1 MRQYKLNERQR
12 FSIRKFSLG
21 VVSILLGSVFVII
34 SQISQVQATEVD
46 AVLSPTDTLNKKELK
61 NLINEIDGKLTR
73 GVYATKT
80 EESVN
85 SLKRT
90 LEEANATLT
99 KATTQDELTKAYRVL
114 LTATTRLQSKPK
126 TPKPKLEPEEESL
139 LNKVVMVDTTNGK
152 PTVGKKAENTE
163 PKAGT
168 NSIENTGSHDSRNG
182 KVMDTDNPFRTG
194 EQPASEP
201 IADESYNSFVFS
213 ENDTDFKNHSKLEWF
228 SKEGDNSR
236 NNASLKYGEDEDGKY
251 MEWKSSQSRGG
262 GFKLTIDK
270 ELGEE
275 YTIGV
280 KFSFDQTNGS
290 WRKIIDYKNSKS
302 DNGFYFYNGGHLQF
316 YPNGTISKNSVSNK
330 EVVNFIIVKSKEE
343 FAVYFVKKDGNIT
356 KEFSLTDSTTL
367 SNSIPYTNN
376 GKTILGFFFDDER
389 TGSEATSGGKI
400 YSLSIYDKAIEPSKV
415 LEKLNKKLDSDTH
428 QPELKSPLPDVEKG
442 STPNAE
448 DFIKNLP
455 NSNETNKLPE
465 NTRITWK
472 TDGAPDTS
480 TVGLK
485 PAKILVTYP
494 DKSVDEIDVNVNVIA
509 VTRPDAPKVT
519 ANEETATVSIQ
530 PIGDVDKVK
539 VIYTPTGG
547 TTEKTIEIVKE
558 NGVWKDKSNT
568 PGVSVDS
575 TNGVITLD
583 HTVAKDGTEVK
594 AVSTKGNSAESDVGK
609 AKDPVKQAKPAA
621 PKVTANEETAT
632 VSIQPIGDVDKV
644 KVIYT
649 PTGGTTEK
657 TIEIVKENGVWKDKS
672 NTPGVSVDSTN
683 GVITLDHTVA
693 EDGTAVK
700 AVATKGNSDESAP
713 GTANDPVKQAK
724 PAAPTGTAIDPV
736 KQATSAAPE
745 ISIPNHGDAL
755 EEDTTQPA
763 SELPIE
769 DESERVTSNEETA
782 KIDKNV
788 PKQKESQNILPNTG
802 TAKGMGIFSAA
813 AVSILTG
820 LGLIVPVK
828 KENEDIQNL

>member
-1 MRQYKLNERQR
+1 MRPFKLNERQR

-21 VVSILLGSVFVII
+21 VASVLLGFVFVTI
-34 SQISQVQATEVD
+34 SQISQVQATE
-46 AVLSPTDTLNKKELK
+46 
-61 NLINEIDGKLTR
+61 
-73 GVYATKT
+73 
-80 EESVN
+80 
-85 SLKRT
+85 
-90 LEEANATLT
+90 
-99 KATTQDELTKAYRVL
+99 
-114 LTATTRLQSKPK
+114 
-126 TPKPKLEPEEESL
+126 EP
-139 LNKVVMVDTTNGK
+139 
-152 PTVGKKAENTE
+152 
-163 PKAGT
+163 
-168 NSIENTGSHDSRNG
+168 
-182 KVMDTDNPFRTG
+182 
-194 EQPASEP
+194 
-201 IADESYNSFVFS
+201 YNSFVFS
-213 ENDTDFKNHSKLEWF
+213 GSDNLKDNKVHSMLKLF
-228 SKEGDNSR
+228 DKDGDNNR
-236 NNASLKYGEDEDGKY
+236 NNASITYGEDSHGKY
-251 MEWKSSQSRGG
+251 MEWKSTKARGG
-262 GFKLTIDK
+262 GFKLEIDK
-270 ELGEE
+270 ELNDE

-280 KFSFDQTNGS
+280 KFSFDTTSGS
-290 WRKIIDYKNSKS
+290 WRKIIDYKNSES
-302 DNGFYFYNGGHLQF
+302 DNGFYFYSNGHLRF
-316 YPNGTISKNSVSNK
+316 YPDSLTSTKVISSG
-330 EVVNFIIVKSKEE
+330 EVVNFIIVRSKTE
-343 FAVYFVKKDGNIT
+343 FSAYIVKDDGSVT
-356 KEFSLTDSTTL
+356 KEFSSNAAITL
-367 SNSIPYTNN
+367 SNSIPYKKD
-376 GKTILGFFFDDER
+376 GKTLLGFFFDD
-389 TGSEATSGGKI
+389 TYTTSEATNGGKI
-400 YSLSIYDKAIEPSKV
+400 YSLSIYDKAIDPNKV
-415 LEKLNKKLDSDTH
+415 LEKLNQPKNSEIYEPKLKDPLSDV
-428 QPELKSPLPDVEKG
+428 KKG

-539 VIYTPTGG
+539 VTYTPTGG

-558 NGVWKDKSNT
+558 DGVWKENSDTPT

-575 TNGVITLD
+575 ISGVITLD

-609 AKDPVKQAKPAA
+609 A
-621 PKVTANEETAT
+621 
-632 VSIQPIGDVDKV
+632 
-644 KVIYT
+644 
-649 PTGGTTEK
+649 
-657 TIEIVKENGVWKDKS
+657 
-672 NTPGVSVDSTN
+672 
-683 GVITLDHTVA
+683 
-693 EDGTAVK
+693 
-700 AVATKGNSDESAP
+700 
-713 GTANDPVKQAK
+713 NDPVKQAK

-736 KQATSAAPE
+736 KQATSVAPE

>member
-1 MRQYKLNERQR
+1 MRPFKLNERQR

-21 VVSILLGSVFVII
+21 VASVLLGSVFMTI
-34 SQISQVQATEVD
+34 SQISQVQATE
-46 AVLSPTDTLNKKELK
+46 
-61 NLINEIDGKLTR
+61 
-73 GVYATKT
+73 
-80 EESVN
+80 
-85 SLKRT
+85 
-90 LEEANATLT
+90 
-99 KATTQDELTKAYRVL
+99 
-114 LTATTRLQSKPK
+114 
-126 TPKPKLEPEEESL
+126 EP
-139 LNKVVMVDTTNGK
+139 
-152 PTVGKKAENTE
+152 
-163 PKAGT
+163 
-168 NSIENTGSHDSRNG
+168 
-182 KVMDTDNPFRTG
+182 
-194 EQPASEP
+194 
-201 IADESYNSFVFS
+201 YNSFVFS
-213 ENDTDFKNHSKLEWF
+213 GSDNLKDNKVHSMLKLF
-228 SKEGDNSR
+228 DKDGDNNR
-236 NNASLKYGEDEDGKY
+236 NNASITYGEDSHGKY
-251 MEWKSSQSRGG
+251 MEWKSTKARGG
-262 GFKLTIDK
+262 GFKLEIDK
-270 ELGEE
+270 ELNDE

-280 KFSFDQTNGS
+280 KFSFDTTSGS
-290 WRKIIDYKNSKS
+290 WRKIIDYENSIS
-302 DNGFYFYNGGHLQF
+302 DNGFYFYNDGHLRF
-316 YPNGTISKNSVSNK
+316 YPDSLTSTKVISSG
-330 EVVNFIIVKSKEE
+330 EVVNFIIVRSKTE
-343 FAVYFVKKDGNIT
+343 FSAYIVKDDGSVT
-356 KEFSLTDSTTL
+356 KEFSSNAATTL
-367 SNSIPYTNN
+367 SDSIPYKKD
-376 GKTILGFFFDDER
+376 GKTLLGFFFDDIVTR
-389 TGSEATSGGKI
+389 SEATTGGKI
-400 YSLSIYDKAIEPSKV
+400 YSLSIYDKAIDPNKV
-415 LEKLNKKLDSDTH
+415 LEKLNQPKNSEIYEPKLKD
-428 QPELKSPLPDVEKG
+428 PLPDVEKG

-448 DFIKNLP
+448 DFIKNTP
-455 NSNETNKLPE
+455 TSGEPNKLPE
-465 NTRITWK
+465 RTGITWK
-472 TDGAPDTS
+472 EKPDTS

-509 VTRPDAPKVT
+509 VTRPD
-519 ANEETATVSIQ
+519 
-530 PIGDVDKVK
+530 
-539 VIYTPTGG
+539 
-547 TTEKTIEIVKE
+547 
-558 NGVWKDKSNT
+558 
-568 PGVSVDS
+568 
-575 TNGVITLD
+575 
-583 HTVAKDGTEVK
+583 
-594 AVSTKGNSAESDVGK
+594 
-609 AKDPVKQAKPAA
+609 A

>member
-1 MRQYKLNERQR
+1 MRPFKLNERQR

-21 VVSILLGSVFVII
+21 VVSVLLGSVFVTI

-114 LTATTRLQSKPK
+114 LTATIRLQSK
-126 TPKPKLEPEEESL
+126 PKPKLEPEEESL

-152 PTVGKKAENTE
+152 PTVGKQAENTE
-163 PKAGT
+163 PKVGT

-213 ENDTDFKNHSKLEWF
+213 ENDKDFKNHSKLEWF

-428 QPELKSPLPDVEKG
+428 QPELKSPLPDVQKG

-509 VTRPDAPKVT
+509 VTRPDVPEVT

-539 VIYTPTGG
+539 VTYTPTGG

-558 NGVWKDKSNT
+558 D
-568 PGVSVDS
+568 
-575 TNGVITLD
+575 
-583 HTVAKDGTEVK
+583 
-594 AVSTKGNSAESDVGK
+594 
-609 AKDPVKQAKPAA
+609 
-621 PKVTANEETAT
+621 
-632 VSIQPIGDVDKV
+632 
-644 KVIYT
+644 
-649 PTGGTTEK
+649 
-657 TIEIVKENGVWKDKS
+657 GVWKDKS

-755 EEDTTQPA
+755 EEDTSQLT

>member
-1 MRQYKLNERQR
+1 MRPFKLNERQR

-21 VVSILLGSVFVII
+21 VVSVLLGSVFVTI

-126 TPKPKLEPEEESL
+126 TPKPKSEPEEESL

-213 ENDTDFKNHSKLEWF
+213 ENDKDFKNHSKLEWF

-428 QPELKSPLPDVEKG
+428 QPELKSPLPDVQKG

-539 VIYTPTGG
+539 VT
-547 TTEKTIEIVKE
+547 
-558 NGVWKDKSNT
+558 
-568 PGVSVDS
+568 
-575 TNGVITLD
+575 
-583 HTVAKDGTEVK
+583 
-594 AVSTKGNSAESDVGK
+594 
-609 AKDPVKQAKPAA
+609 
-621 PKVTANEETAT
+621 
-632 VSIQPIGDVDKV
+632 
-644 KVIYT
+644 YT

-724 PAAPTGTAIDPV
+724 PAAP
-736 KQATSAAPE
+736 E

-802 TAKGMGIFSAA
+802 MAKGMGIFSAA

>member
-1 MRQYKLNERQR
+1 MRPFKLNERQR

-21 VVSILLGSVFVII
+21 VASVLLGFVFVTI
-34 SQISQVQATEVD
+34 SQISQVQATE
-46 AVLSPTDTLNKKELK
+46 
-61 NLINEIDGKLTR
+61 
-73 GVYATKT
+73 
-80 EESVN
+80 
-85 SLKRT
+85 
-90 LEEANATLT
+90 
-99 KATTQDELTKAYRVL
+99 
-114 LTATTRLQSKPK
+114 
-126 TPKPKLEPEEESL
+126 EP
-139 LNKVVMVDTTNGK
+139 
-152 PTVGKKAENTE
+152 
-163 PKAGT
+163 
-168 NSIENTGSHDSRNG
+168 
-182 KVMDTDNPFRTG
+182 
-194 EQPASEP
+194 
-201 IADESYNSFVFS
+201 YNSFVFS
-213 ENDTDFKNHSKLEWF
+213 GSDNLKDNKVHSMLKLF
-228 SKEGDNSR
+228 DKDGDNNR
-236 NNASLKYGEDEDGKY
+236 NNASITYGEDSHGKY
-251 MEWKSSQSRGG
+251 MEWKSTKARGG
-262 GFKLTIDK
+262 GFKLEIDK
-270 ELGEE
+270 ELNDE

-280 KFSFDQTNGS
+280 KFSFDTTSGS
-290 WRKIIDYKNSKS
+290 WRKIIDYKNSES
-302 DNGFYFYNGGHLQF
+302 DNGFYFYSNGHLRF
-316 YPNGTISKNSVSNK
+316 YPDSLTSTKVISSG
-330 EVVNFIIVKSKEE
+330 EVVNFIIVRSKTE
-343 FAVYFVKKDGNIT
+343 FSAYIVKDDGSVT
-356 KEFSLTDSTTL
+356 KEFSSNADTTL
-367 SNSIPYTNN
+367 SNSIPYKKD
-376 GKTILGFFFDDER
+376 GKTLLGFFFDD
-389 TGSEATSGGKI
+389 TATVSEATTGGKV
-400 YSLSIYDKAIEPSKV
+400 YSLSIYDKAIDPNKV
-415 LEKLNKKLDSDTH
+415 LEKLNQPKNSEIYEPKLKD
-428 QPELKSPLPDVEKG
+428 PLPDVEKG

-539 VIYTPTGG
+539 VTYTPTGG

-575 TNGVITLD
+575 T
-583 HTVAKDGTEVK
+583 
-594 AVSTKGNSAESDVGK
+594 S
-609 AKDPVKQAKPAA
+609 
-621 PKVTANEETAT
+621 
-632 VSIQPIGDVDKV
+632 
-644 KVIYT
+644 
-649 PTGGTTEK
+649 
-657 TIEIVKENGVWKDKS
+657 
-672 NTPGVSVDSTN
+672 

-724 PAAPTGTAIDPV
+724 PAVPIGTAIDPV
-736 KQATSAAPE
+736 KQAKPAAPE

-788 PKQKESQNILPNTG
+788 PK
-802 TAKGMGIFSAA
+802 
-813 AVSILTG
+813 
-820 LGLIVPVK
+820 
-828 KENEDIQNL
+828 

>member
-539 VIYTPTGG
+539 VTYTPTGG

-558 NGVWKDKSNT
+558 D
-568 PGVSVDS
+568 
-575 TNGVITLD
+575 
-583 HTVAKDGTEVK
+583 
-594 AVSTKGNSAESDVGK
+594 
-609 AKDPVKQAKPAA
+609 
-621 PKVTANEETAT
+621 
-632 VSIQPIGDVDKV
+632 
-644 KVIYT
+644 
-649 PTGGTTEK
+649 
-657 TIEIVKENGVWKDKS
+657 GVWKDKS

>member
-1 MRQYKLNERQR
+1 MRPFKLNERQR

-21 VVSILLGSVFVII
+21 VVSVLLGSVFVTI

-85 SLKRT
+85 SLKQI
-90 LEEANATLT
+90 LEESKVTLT

-114 LTATTRLQSKPK
+114 LTATTKLQSKPK

-152 PTVGKKAENTE
+152 PTVGKQAENTE

-168 NSIENTGSHDSRNG
+168 NSIENTGSHDPRNG
-182 KVMDTDNPFRTG
+182 KAMDRTNPLRTG
-194 EQPASEP
+194 EQPVDTIE
-201 IADESYNSFVFS
+201 DDSYNSFVFS
-213 ENDTDFKNHSKLEWF
+213 GNDKDFKNHSELKWF

-280 KFSFDQTNGS
+280 KFSFDETNGS
-290 WRKIIDYKNSKS
+290 WRKIIDYKNSES

-367 SNSIPYTNN
+367 FNSIPYTSN
-376 GKTILGFFFDDER
+376 GKTILGFFFDDKR

-428 QPELKSPLPDVEKG
+428 QPELKSPLPDVEKE
-442 STPNAE
+442 SSPNAE
-448 DFIKNLP
+448 DFIKNTP
-455 NSNETNKLPE
+455 TSNETNKLPE
-465 NTRITWK
+465 NTTITWK
-472 TDGAPDTS
+472 QAPDTS
-480 TVGLK
+480 STGSK
-485 PAKILVTYP
+485 PAKILVTYS

-539 VIYTPTGG
+539 VTYTPTGG

-558 NGVWKDKSNT
+558 NGVWKEKSNT

-575 TNGVITLD
+575 T
-583 HTVAKDGTEVK
+583 
-594 AVSTKGNSAESDVGK
+594 S
-609 AKDPVKQAKPAA
+609 
-621 PKVTANEETAT
+621 
-632 VSIQPIGDVDKV
+632 
-644 KVIYT
+644 
-649 PTGGTTEK
+649 
-657 TIEIVKENGVWKDKS
+657 
-672 NTPGVSVDSTN
+672 

-713 GTANDPVKQAK
+713 GKANDPVKQAK

-736 KQATSAAPE
+736 KQATSVAPE

>member
-1 MRQYKLNERQR
+1 MRPFKLNERQR

-21 VVSILLGSVFVII
+21 VASVLLGFVFVTI
-34 SQISQVQATEVD
+34 SQISQVQATE
-46 AVLSPTDTLNKKELK
+46 
-61 NLINEIDGKLTR
+61 
-73 GVYATKT
+73 
-80 EESVN
+80 
-85 SLKRT
+85 
-90 LEEANATLT
+90 
-99 KATTQDELTKAYRVL
+99 
-114 LTATTRLQSKPK
+114 
-126 TPKPKLEPEEESL
+126 EP
-139 LNKVVMVDTTNGK
+139 
-152 PTVGKKAENTE
+152 
-163 PKAGT
+163 
-168 NSIENTGSHDSRNG
+168 
-182 KVMDTDNPFRTG
+182 
-194 EQPASEP
+194 
-201 IADESYNSFVFS
+201 YNSFVFS
-213 ENDTDFKNHSKLEWF
+213 GSDNLKDNKVHSMLKLF
-228 SKEGDNSR
+228 DKDGDNNR
-236 NNASLKYGEDEDGKY
+236 NNASITYGEDSHGKY
-251 MEWKSSQSRGG
+251 MEWKSTKARGG
-262 GFKLTIDK
+262 GFKLEIDK
-270 ELGEE
+270 ELNDE

-280 KFSFDQTNGS
+280 KFSFDTTSGS
-290 WRKIIDYKNSKS
+290 WRKIIDYENSIS
-302 DNGFYFYNGGHLQF
+302 DNGFYFYNDGHLRF
-316 YPNGTISKNSVSNK
+316 YPDSLTSTKVISSG
-330 EVVNFIIVKSKEE
+330 EVVNFIIVRSKTE
-343 FAVYFVKKDGNIT
+343 FSAYIVKDDGSVT
-356 KEFSLTDSTTL
+356 KEFSSNAATTL
-367 SNSIPYTNN
+367 SDSIPYKKD
-376 GKTILGFFFDDER
+376 GKTLLGFFFDDIVTR
-389 TGSEATSGGKI
+389 SEATTGGKI
-400 YSLSIYDKAIEPSKV
+400 YSLSIYDKAIDPNKV
-415 LEKLNKKLDSDTH
+415 LEKLNQPKNSEIYEPKLKD
-428 QPELKSPLPDVEKG
+428 PLPDVEKG

-448 DFIKNLP
+448 DFIKNTP
-455 NSNETNKLPE
+455 TSGEPNKLPE
-465 NTRITWK
+465 RTGITWK
-472 TDGAPDTS
+472 EKPDTS

-539 VIYTPTGG
+539 VTYTPTGG

-558 NGVWKDKSNT
+558 DGVWKENSDTPT
-568 PGVSVDS
+568 PGVSVNS
-575 TNGVITLD
+575 TSGVITLD

-594 AVSTKGNSAESDVGK
+594 AVSTKGNSAESEVGT
-609 AKDPVKQAKPAA
+609 ANDPVKQAKPAA

-644 KVIYT
+644 KVTYT

-693 EDGTAVK
+693 EDGTEVK
-700 AVATKGNSDESAP
+700 AVSTKGNSDESAP

-755 EEDTTQPA
+755 EEDTIQPA

-802 TAKGMGIFSAA
+802 MAKGMGIFSAA

>member
-1 MRQYKLNERQR
+1 MRPFKLNERQR

-21 VVSILLGSVFVII
+21 VASVLLGFVFVTI
-34 SQISQVQATEVD
+34 SQISQVQATE
-46 AVLSPTDTLNKKELK
+46 
-61 NLINEIDGKLTR
+61 
-73 GVYATKT
+73 
-80 EESVN
+80 
-85 SLKRT
+85 
-90 LEEANATLT
+90 
-99 KATTQDELTKAYRVL
+99 
-114 LTATTRLQSKPK
+114 
-126 TPKPKLEPEEESL
+126 EP
-139 LNKVVMVDTTNGK
+139 
-152 PTVGKKAENTE
+152 
-163 PKAGT
+163 
-168 NSIENTGSHDSRNG
+168 
-182 KVMDTDNPFRTG
+182 
-194 EQPASEP
+194 
-201 IADESYNSFVFS
+201 YNSFVFS
-213 ENDTDFKNHSKLEWF
+213 GSDNLKDNKVHSMLKLF
-228 SKEGDNSR
+228 DKDGDNNR
-236 NNASLKYGEDEDGKY
+236 NNASITYGEDSHGKY
-251 MEWKSSQSRGG
+251 MEWKSTKARGG
-262 GFKLTIDK
+262 GFKLEIDK
-270 ELGEE
+270 ELNDE

-280 KFSFDQTNGS
+280 KFSFDTTSGS
-290 WRKIIDYKNSKS
+290 WRKIIDYENSIS
-302 DNGFYFYNGGHLQF
+302 DNGFYFYNDGHLRF
-316 YPNGTISKNSVSNK
+316 YPDSLTSTKVISSG
-330 EVVNFIIVKSKEE
+330 EVVNFIIVRSKTE
-343 FAVYFVKKDGNIT
+343 FSAYIVKDDGSVT
-356 KEFSLTDSTTL
+356 KEFSSNAATTL
-367 SNSIPYTNN
+367 SDSIPYKKD
-376 GKTILGFFFDDER
+376 GKTLLGFFFDDIVTR
-389 TGSEATSGGKI
+389 SEATTGGKI
-400 YSLSIYDKAIEPSKV
+400 YSLSIYDKAIDPNKV
-415 LEKLNKKLDSDTH
+415 LEKLNQPKNSEIYEPKLKD
-428 QPELKSPLPDVEKG
+428 PLPDVEKG

-448 DFIKNLP
+448 DFIKNTP
-455 NSNETNKLPE
+455 TSGEPNKLPE
-465 NTRITWK
+465 RTGITWK
-472 TDGAPDTS
+472 EKPDTS

-539 VIYTPTGG
+539 VTYTPTGG

-558 NGVWKDKSNT
+558 DGVWKENSDTPT
-568 PGVSVDS
+568 PGVSVNS
-575 TNGVITLD
+575 TSGVITLD

-594 AVSTKGNSAESDVGK
+594 AVSTKGNSAESEVGT
-609 AKDPVKQAKPAA
+609 ANDPVKQAKPAA

-644 KVIYT
+644 KVTYT

-802 TAKGMGIFSAA
+802 MAKGMGIFSAA

>member
-21 VVSILLGSVFVII
+21 VVSVLLGSVFVTI

-114 LTATTRLQSKPK
+114 LTATIRLQSK
-126 TPKPKLEPEEESL
+126 PKPKLEPEEESL

-152 PTVGKKAENTE
+152 PTVGKQAENTE
-163 PKAGT
+163 PKVGT

-213 ENDTDFKNHSKLEWF
+213 ENDKDFKNHSKLEWF

-290 WRKIIDYKNSKS
+290 WRKIIDYKNSES

-448 DFIKNLP
+448 DFIKNTP
-455 NSNETNKLPE
+455 TSGEPNKLPE
-465 NTRITWK
+465 RTGITWK
-472 TDGAPDTS
+472 EKPDTS

-539 VIYTPTGG
+539 VTYTPTGG

-558 NGVWKDKSNT
+558 DGVWKDKSNT

-644 KVIYT
+644 KVTYT

-657 TIEIVKENGVWKDKS
+657 TIEIVKEDGVWKDKS

>member
-1 MRQYKLNERQR
+1 MRYFKSNERQR

-21 VVSILLGSVFVII
+21 VASVLLGSVFVTI
-34 SQISQVQATEVD
+34 SQIEQVQATEVD
-46 AVLSPTDTLNKKELK
+46 VVLSPTDTLNKKELK
-61 NLINEIDGKLTR
+61 NLINEINGKLTR

-85 SLKRT
+85 SLKQI

-99 KATTQDELTKAYRVL
+99 KATTQDELKEAYKVL

-139 LNKVVMVDTTNGK
+139 LNKVVMADTTNGK
-152 PTVGKKAENTE
+152 LTVGKKAENTK

-182 KVMDTDNPFRTG
+182 QLMDRENPLRTG
-194 EQPASEP
+194 ERSAVIEDP
-201 IADESYNSFVFS
+201 YNSFVFS
-213 ENDTDFKNHSKLEWF
+213 GSDNLKDNKDHSTFKLFDKA
-228 SKEGDNSR
+228 GDGNNR
-236 NNASLKYGEDEDGKY
+236 NNDSITFGEDSHGKY
-251 MEWKSSQSRGG
+251 MEWKSTQARGG
-262 GFKLTIDK
+262 GFKLEIDK
-270 ELGEE
+270 ELNEE

-280 KFSFDQTNGS
+280 KFSFDTTSGS
-290 WRKIIDYKNSKS
+290 WRKIIDYKNSAS
-302 DNGFYFYNGGHLQF
+302 DNGFYFYSNGHLRF
-316 YPNGTISKNSVSNK
+316 YPDSLTSTKVIGSG
-330 EVVNFIIVKSKEE
+330 EVVNFIIVRSKTE
-343 FAVYFVKKDGNIT
+343 FAAYIVKDDGSVT
-356 KEFSLTDSTTL
+356 KEFSSTDAGTL
-367 SNSIPYTNN
+367 SNSIPYRKD
-376 GKTILGFFFDDER
+376 GKTLLGFFFDDTI
-389 TGSEATSGGKI
+389 TGSEATTGGKI
-400 YSLSIYDKAIEPSKV
+400 YSLSIYDKAIDPNKV
-415 LEKLNKKLDSDTH
+415 LEKLNQPKNSEIYEPKLKD
-428 QPELKSPLPDVEKG
+428 PLPDVEKG

-455 NSNETNKLPE
+455 NSNETNKLPK
-465 NTRITWK
+465 NTTITWK
-472 TDGAPDTS
+472 QAPDTS
-480 TVGLK
+480 STGSK
-485 PAKILVTYP
+485 PAKILVTYS

-509 VTRPDAPKVT
+509 VTLPDAPGVT
-519 ANEETATVSIQ
+519 ADPAKASVSVT

-539 VIYTPTGG
+539 VTYTPTGG

-575 TNGVITLD
+575 ISGVITLD
-583 HTVAKDGTEVK
+583 HTVAEDGTEVK

-621 PKVTANEETAT
+621 PEVTANEKTAT

-644 KVIYT
+644 KVTYT

-657 TIEIVKENGVWKDKS
+657 TIEIVKENGVWKEKS
-672 NTPGVSVDSTN
+672 DTPTPGVSVEPTS

-700 AVATKGNSDESAP
+700 AVATKGNSDASDEGKAI
-713 GTANDPVKQAK
+713 DPVKQAK
-724 PAAPTGTAIDPV
+724 PAM
-736 KQATSAAPE
+736 PE
-745 ISIPNHGDAL
+745 ISIPNHEDAF

-769 DESERVTSNEETA
+769 DEFERVTSNEETA

-802 TAKGMGIFSAA
+802 MAKDMGIFSAA

>member
-1 MRQYKLNERQR
+1 MRPFKLNERQR

-21 VVSILLGSVFVII
+21 VVSVLLGSVFVTI

-85 SLKRT
+85 SLKQI
-90 LEEANATLT
+90 LEESKVTLT

-114 LTATTRLQSKPK
+114 LTATTKLQSKPK

-152 PTVGKKAENTE
+152 PTVGKQAENTE

-168 NSIENTGSHDSRNG
+168 NSIENTGSHDPRNG
-182 KVMDTDNPFRTG
+182 KAMDRTNPLRTG
-194 EQPASEP
+194 EQPVDTIE
-201 IADESYNSFVFS
+201 DDSYNSFVFS
-213 ENDTDFKNHSKLEWF
+213 GNDKDFKNHSELKWF

-280 KFSFDQTNGS
+280 KFSFDETNGS
-290 WRKIIDYKNSKS
+290 WRKIIDYKNSES

-367 SNSIPYTNN
+367 FNSIPYTSN
-376 GKTILGFFFDDER
+376 GKTILGFFFDDKR

-428 QPELKSPLPDVEKG
+428 QPELKSPLPDVEKE
-442 STPNAE
+442 SSPNAE
-448 DFIKNLP
+448 DFIKNTP
-455 NSNETNKLPE
+455 TSNETNKLPE
-465 NTRITWK
+465 NTTITWK
-472 TDGAPDTS
+472 QAPDTS
-480 TVGLK
+480 STGSK
-485 PAKILVTYP
+485 PAKILVTYS

-539 VIYTPTGG
+539 VTYTPTGG

-558 NGVWKDKSNT
+558 DGVWKENSDTPT
-568 PGVSVDS
+568 PGVSVNS
-575 TNGVITLD
+575 TSGVITLD

-594 AVSTKGNSAESDVGK
+594 AVSTKGNSAESEVGT
-609 AKDPVKQAKPAA
+609 ANDPVKQAKPAA

-644 KVIYT
+644 KVTYT

-657 TIEIVKENGVWKDKS
+657 TIEIVKENGVWKEKS
-672 NTPGVSVDSTN
+672 NTPGVSVDSTS

>member
-1 MRQYKLNERQR
+1 MRPFKLNERQR

-21 VVSILLGSVFVII
+21 VASVLLGFVFVTI
-34 SQISQVQATEVD
+34 SQISQVQATE
-46 AVLSPTDTLNKKELK
+46 
-61 NLINEIDGKLTR
+61 
-73 GVYATKT
+73 
-80 EESVN
+80 
-85 SLKRT
+85 
-90 LEEANATLT
+90 
-99 KATTQDELTKAYRVL
+99 
-114 LTATTRLQSKPK
+114 
-126 TPKPKLEPEEESL
+126 EP
-139 LNKVVMVDTTNGK
+139 
-152 PTVGKKAENTE
+152 
-163 PKAGT
+163 
-168 NSIENTGSHDSRNG
+168 
-182 KVMDTDNPFRTG
+182 
-194 EQPASEP
+194 
-201 IADESYNSFVFS
+201 YNSFVFS
-213 ENDTDFKNHSKLEWF
+213 GSDNLKDNKVHSMLKLF
-228 SKEGDNSR
+228 DKDGDNNR
-236 NNASLKYGEDEDGKY
+236 NNASITYGEDSHGKY
-251 MEWKSSQSRGG
+251 MEWKSTKARGG
-262 GFKLTIDK
+262 GFKLEIDK
-270 ELGEE
+270 ELNDE

-280 KFSFDQTNGS
+280 KFSFDTTSGS
-290 WRKIIDYKNSKS
+290 WRKIIDYENSIS
-302 DNGFYFYNGGHLQF
+302 DNGFYFYNDGHLRF
-316 YPNGTISKNSVSNK
+316 YPDSLTSTKVISSG
-330 EVVNFIIVKSKEE
+330 EVVNFIIVRSKTE
-343 FAVYFVKKDGNIT
+343 FSAYIVKDDGSVT
-356 KEFSLTDSTTL
+356 KEFSSNAATTL
-367 SNSIPYTNN
+367 SDSIPYKKD
-376 GKTILGFFFDDER
+376 GKTLLGFFFDDIVTR
-389 TGSEATSGGKI
+389 SEATTGGKI
-400 YSLSIYDKAIEPSKV
+400 YSLSIYDKAIDPNKV
-415 LEKLNKKLDSDTH
+415 LEKLNQPKNSEIYEPKLKD
-428 QPELKSPLPDVEKG
+428 PLPDVEKG

-448 DFIKNLP
+448 DFIKNTP
-455 NSNETNKLPE
+455 TSGEPNKLPE
-465 NTRITWK
+465 RTGITWK
-472 TDGAPDTS
+472 EKPDTS

-539 VIYTPTGG
+539 VTYTPTGG

-558 NGVWKDKSNT
+558 DGVWKENSDTPT
-568 PGVSVDS
+568 PGVSVNS
-575 TNGVITLD
+575 TSGVITLD

-594 AVSTKGNSAESDVGK
+594 AVSTKGNSAESEVGT
-609 AKDPVKQAKPAA
+609 ANDPVKQAKPAA

-644 KVIYT
+644 KVTYT

-755 EEDTTQPA
+755 EEDTIQPA

-802 TAKGMGIFSAA
+802 MAKGMGIFSAA

>member
-1 MRQYKLNERQR
+1 MRPFKLNERQR

-21 VVSILLGSVFVII
+21 VASVLLGSVFMTI
-34 SQISQVQATEVD
+34 SQISQVQATE
-46 AVLSPTDTLNKKELK
+46 
-61 NLINEIDGKLTR
+61 
-73 GVYATKT
+73 
-80 EESVN
+80 
-85 SLKRT
+85 
-90 LEEANATLT
+90 
-99 KATTQDELTKAYRVL
+99 
-114 LTATTRLQSKPK
+114 
-126 TPKPKLEPEEESL
+126 EP
-139 LNKVVMVDTTNGK
+139 
-152 PTVGKKAENTE
+152 
-163 PKAGT
+163 
-168 NSIENTGSHDSRNG
+168 
-182 KVMDTDNPFRTG
+182 
-194 EQPASEP
+194 
-201 IADESYNSFVFS
+201 YNSFVFS
-213 ENDTDFKNHSKLEWF
+213 GSDNLKDNKVHSMLKLF
-228 SKEGDNSR
+228 DKDGDNNR
-236 NNASLKYGEDEDGKY
+236 NNASITYGEDSHGKY
-251 MEWKSSQSRGG
+251 MEWKSTKARGG
-262 GFKLTIDK
+262 GFKLEIDK
-270 ELGEE
+270 ELNDE

-280 KFSFDQTNGS
+280 KFSFDTTSGS
-290 WRKIIDYKNSKS
+290 WRKIIDYENSIS
-302 DNGFYFYNGGHLQF
+302 DNGFYFYNDGHLRF
-316 YPNGTISKNSVSNK
+316 YPDSLTSTKVISSG
-330 EVVNFIIVKSKEE
+330 EVVNFIIVRSKTE
-343 FAVYFVKKDGNIT
+343 FSAYIVKDDGSVT
-356 KEFSLTDSTTL
+356 KEFSSNAATTL
-367 SNSIPYTNN
+367 SDSIPYKKD
-376 GKTILGFFFDDER
+376 GKTLLGFFFDDIVTR
-389 TGSEATSGGKI
+389 SEATTGGKI
-400 YSLSIYDKAIEPSKV
+400 YSLSIYDKAIDPNKV
-415 LEKLNKKLDSDTH
+415 LEKLNQPKNSEIYEPKLKD
-428 QPELKSPLPDVEKG
+428 PLPDVEKG

-448 DFIKNLP
+448 DFIKNTP
-455 NSNETNKLPE
+455 TSGEPNKLPE
-465 NTRITWK
+465 RTGITWK
-472 TDGAPDTS
+472 EKPDTS

-547 TTEKTIEIVKE
+547 ITEKTIEIVKE

-649 PTGGTTEK
+649 PTGGITEK